1 MEQKTYHTCVKCGHE
16 IEIDYDLDG
25 HFAETCEDEA
35 CPECGTVMVLDYDDL
50 EEQAISALAD
60 KAELYSGDR

>member
-1 MEQKTYHTCVKCGHE
+1 MEQRVYHTCKKCGHE
-16 IEIDYDLDG
+16 IEIDYELDE

-50 EEQAISALAD
+50 EQQAISALAD
-60 KAELYSGDR
+60 RAELFEDR